1 MLTFAL
7 MVVEWVKANAYISRI
22 LEINRK
28 KVKYLRLFIIMNSA
42 LTFAPVNLKIL
53 HVFLS
58 NISHLGRVG
67 FKKMI

>member
-22 LEINRK
+22 FEINRK

-53 HVFLS
+53 HVFF
-58 NISHLGRVG
+58 V
-67 FKKMI
+67 KY